1 MNANQLR
8 VYLDMEK
15 DIFIWGDDE
24 EEQTETAEDSVSGTE
39 VVKVSINKKQIM
51 IGAVAGAAI
60 AVVYIFLAYLL
71 STRIRTKDEVESIY
85 QTRLL
90 GTVRKEEKDHP
101 IEKFVWKLE
110 NFGHKKL
117 LYEQQVQMLIS
128 NIYIACRDRKTDS
141 IYLSGSILETVD
153 KDLLTM
159 LEAGLKQKNIH
170 VVFGDA

>member
-60 AVVYIFLAYLL
+60 AVVYIFSWHTFLAHVYVRRMKL
-71 STRIRTKDEVESIY
+71 RAFIRQGY
-85 QTRLL
+85 
-90 GTVRKEEKDHP
+90 
-101 IEKFVWKLE
+101 
-110 NFGHKKL
+110 
-117 LYEQQVQMLIS
+117 
-128 NIYIACRDRKTDS
+128 
-141 IYLSGSILETVD
+141 
-153 KDLLTM
+153 
-159 LEAGLKQKNIH
+159 
-170 VVFGDA
+170 